1 MIRQIGRLFAGIG
14 GLRVGV
20 EVRPPAPLPFCTQ
33 YDLCSNRFG
42 GGSDRGVHTLQ
53 GLPGISVL
61 GAVPL
66 LPAWSGLAACSFSCS
81 FVSLRDGGNM
91 GKENS
96 ISPFRLGGIKIAA
109 N

>member
-1 MIRQIGRLFAGIG
+1 MIRQIGRLFAGIR

-20 EVRPPAPLPFCTQ
+20 EVRPP
-33 YDLCSNRFG
+33 SNRFG

-96 ISPFRLGGIKIAA
+96 ISPVRLGGIKIAA